1 MSDDRKKNP
10 KTLFDLAEPRSPNA
24 VSPKGLTLEQALAQV
39 DEFHNGDEELKEIIR
54 RGYNH
59 KREVVKPQSQ

>member
-10 KTLFDLAEPRSPNA
+10 KTIFDLADEPTPNA
-24 VSPKGLTLEQALAQV
+24 ESPKGLTLEQALAQV
-39 DEFHNGDEELKEIIR
+39 DEYHNGDEEMKEIIR

-59 KREVVKPQSQ
+59 QREEVKPQSQ

>member
-10 KTLFDLAEPRSPNA
+10 KTIFDLADERTPNA
-24 VSPKGLTLEQALAQV
+24 ESPKGLTLEQALAQV
-39 DEFHNGDEELKEIIR
+39 DEYHNGDEELKAIIR

-59 KREVVKPQSQ
+59 KREEVKPQSP